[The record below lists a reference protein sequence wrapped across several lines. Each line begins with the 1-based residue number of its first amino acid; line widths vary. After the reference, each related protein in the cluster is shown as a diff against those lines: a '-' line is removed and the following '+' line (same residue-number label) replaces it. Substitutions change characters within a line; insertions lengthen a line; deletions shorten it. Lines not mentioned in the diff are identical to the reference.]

1 MTNSKIVYVIHV
13 GATAEKLW
21 DALTNPKTLQ
31 ENWGNIQSAWTKGS
45 PVTEVDASGKVLW
58 QGEVLRSEP
67 PRLLSYTFE
76 VPESGEAI
84 TEVTVELASPLS
96 KVAPNATVTRLVL
109 TQTGFKEDSKL
120 LRDCARA
127 WTEILS
133 SIKTY
138 VETGRPL
145 GFVWK
150 H

>member
-1 MTNSKIVYVIHV
+1 
-13 GATAEKLW
+13 
-21 DALTNPKTLQ
+21 
-31 ENWGNIQSAWTKGS
+31 
-45 PVTEVDASGKVLW
+45 
-58 QGEVLRSEP
+58 VLRSEP
-67 PRLLSYTFE
+67 PRLLSYMFD
-76 VPESGEAI
+76 VPDSGEAV
-84 TEVTVELASPLS
+84 TEVTFELTAPVS

-109 TQTGFKEDSKL
+109 TQTGFKQGSKL
-120 LRDCARA
+120 LSDCARA